1 KQYGGW
7 WVGGSGGGEGLQ
19 QSPRTSQTRPPW
31 GHLWRGVGRAG
42 RRTQSSKHRHL
53 HRGRGA
59 RSPLVTACRPR
70 PRPSPGR
77 PRLVGIGGRATHG
90 GRGCCGSTDSAPQT
104 GSPTRRLRLLQ
115 RSCRVYSKVT
125 GRAPPGP
132 EPPASSSPARRASG
146 PPARLGRAARA
157 GSRCPRARA
166 QEGGA
171 GPGAGRGGGARAEP
185 GARGGGAR
193 SPERGGRGRGG
204 AGRGRGCAARAA
216 RRHQAPRPPAR
227 PPPRAPQPRRPR
239 PEPRRCSAVALT
251 ARARAADL
259 RPRPDSSAPRRGPGA
274 MGRLPRRVAALLLG
288 LLVECT
294 EAKKHCWYFEGLYP
308 TYYICRPYEDCCG
321 SRCCVRA
328 LSIQRLWYFWFLL
341 MMGVLFCCGAG
352 FFIRRRMYPPPL
364 IEEPAF
370 NVSYTRQPPNP
381 APGGQQPGLPYYTDP
396 GGPGMNPAGNPMAM
410 AFQVQPNSPQGSTA
424 YPPPPSYCN
433 TPPPPYEQVV
443 KAK

>member
-1 KQYGGW
+1 M
-7 WVGGSGGGEGLQ
+7 GSFTATSLRNKPCPAETLLLLKTFLGLFKGD
-19 QSPRTSQTRPPW
+19 RTVFPEETS
-31 GHLWRGVGRAG
+31 
-42 RRTQSSKHRHL
+42 
-53 HRGRGA
+53 
-59 RSPLVTACRPR
+59 
-70 PRPSPGR
+70 
-77 PRLVGIGGRATHG
+77 
-90 GRGCCGSTDSAPQT
+90 GS
-104 GSPTRRLRLLQ
+104 
-115 RSCRVYSKVT
+115 
-125 GRAPPGP
+125 
-132 EPPASSSPARRASG
+132 SSSPRLAHDPSPSSWRVLSRSADPGAQQLCLQSG
-146 PPARLGRAARA
+146 LG
-157 GSRCPRARA
+157 SPCPRARA
-166 QEGGA
+166 Q
-171 GPGAGRGGGARAEP
+171 PDVS
-185 GARGGGAR
+185 GARGGGRWSAGRSAAR
-193 SPERGGRGRGG
+193 VARRVLAPGTPGCRPAPSAPWSEAGDRPPTRPPRGNVLLTRACGLRARRARRGRG
-204 AGRGRGCAARAA
+204 AMSCLPGR
-216 RRHQAPRPPAR
+216 
-227 PPPRAPQPRRPR
+227 
-239 PEPRRCSAVALT
+239 V
-251 ARARAADL
+251 
-259 RPRPDSSAPRRGPGA
+259 
-274 MGRLPRRVAALLLG
+274 VALLLG

-381 APGGQQPGLPYYTDP
+381 APGSQQPGLPYYSDP
-396 GGPGMNPAGNPMAM
+396 GGLGMNPAGNPMAM

>member
-1 KQYGGW
+1 
-7 WVGGSGGGEGLQ
+7 
-19 QSPRTSQTRPPW
+19 
-31 GHLWRGVGRAG
+31 
-42 RRTQSSKHRHL
+42 
-53 HRGRGA
+53 
-59 RSPLVTACRPR
+59 
-70 PRPSPGR
+70 
-77 PRLVGIGGRATHG
+77 
-90 GRGCCGSTDSAPQT
+90 
-104 GSPTRRLRLLQ
+104 
-115 RSCRVYSKVT
+115 
-125 GRAPPGP
+125 
-132 EPPASSSPARRASG
+132 
-146 PPARLGRAARA
+146 
-157 GSRCPRARA
+157 
-166 QEGGA
+166 
-171 GPGAGRGGGARAEP
+171 
-185 GARGGGAR
+185 
-193 SPERGGRGRGG
+193 
-204 AGRGRGCAARAA
+204 
-216 RRHQAPRPPAR
+216 
-227 PPPRAPQPRRPR
+227 
-239 PEPRRCSAVALT
+239 
-251 ARARAADL
+251 
-259 RPRPDSSAPRRGPGA
+259 

-308 TYYICRPYEDCCG
+308 TYYM
-321 SRCCVRA
+321 
-328 LSIQRLWYFWFLL
+328 FLL